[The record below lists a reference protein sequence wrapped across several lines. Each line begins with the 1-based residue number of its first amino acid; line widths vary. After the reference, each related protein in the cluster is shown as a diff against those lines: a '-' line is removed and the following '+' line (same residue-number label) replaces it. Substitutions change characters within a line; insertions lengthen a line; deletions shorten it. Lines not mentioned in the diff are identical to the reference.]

1 MVSVD
6 RFAERPVAQRGTPES
21 VWRENGPTYPDL
33 VHDGLAHLV
42 LVAPHPDD
50 EVLGLGGWASML
62 AASGVP
68 VTVVAVTDGGASHT
82 PTPARSRA
90 DLEAVRRAESA
101 SALVDLGIV
110 DIRRLS
116 LPDGQ
121 VAEHERALVDALV
134 DVLDTVG
141 RGTTVWCATTLRG
154 DGHPDHEAVGRA
166 SAAAASR
173 NGCTLVEYPVWMW
186 HWAEPGDEAVDWE
199 SARTITLDADAIARK
214 EVAVSRFVS
223 QTTRDGNED
232 EILPPWVLERLLRS
246 HETVFV

>member
-1 MVSVD
+1 MSVD

-21 VWRENGPTYPDL
+21 AWRANGTTYPDL
-33 VHDGLAHLV
+33 AHDGLAHLV

-50 EVLGLGGWASML
+50 EVLGLGGWASTL
-62 AASGVP
+62 ATSGVP

-82 PTPARSRA
+82 PTPTRSRA
-90 DLEAVRRAESA
+90 DLEAVRRAESD

-110 DIRRLS
+110 DVRRLS

-121 VAEHERALVDALV
+121 VAEHELALVGALV
-134 DVLDTVG
+134 GVLDTVG
-141 RGTTVWCATTLRG
+141 RGASVWCATTLRG

-186 HWAEPGDEAVDWE
+186 HWAEPGDDAVHWE

-214 EVAVSRFVS
+214 EAAVSRFVS
-223 QTTRDGNED
+223 QTTRDGDAD